1 MIMKTITIVAAGL
14 FATAVFAA
22 NTMARTGSAPTPGSL
37 APLQAQSITLG
48 PVTGIA
54 YYAVEADGYHLVA
67 TLAAGEDATP
77 MRFET
82 TLTADQKV
90 ILSVPQAAG
99 QPALEVQFARSGEV
113 MSVTNLSAP
122 TN

>member
-1 MIMKTITIVAAGL
+1 MRTITIVAAGL

-22 NTMARTGSAPTPGSL
+22 STMARTSSTPTPGSL
-37 APLQAQSITLG
+37 APLQAHSIALG

-54 YYAVEADGYHLVA
+54 YYAAQPDGYHLVA

-82 TLTADQKV
+82 TLMADQKV
-90 ILSVPQAAG
+90 VLSVPQPAG
-99 QPALEVQFARSGEV
+99 EPALEVQFAHSGEGIT
-113 MSVTNLSAP
+113 VTDLSAP
-122 TN
+122 IN